1 MKIKDLLEE
10 LEGKECYK
18 DFKIK
23 NPDAF
28 FCSAMFILGD
38 GDKADLNF
46 FLPSKDKLSSFSM
59 PFASVVNHPEEIKD
73 QKELGDL
80 DLKIDV
86 SDLKEFIEKELEKKF
101 TKIIAVLHNGVWNV
115 TCLNGMDMSRM
126 NIDAYSGEVD
136 RKEDGLLSDMIRIKK
151 GDKK

>member
-1 MKIKDLLEE
+1 
-10 LEGKECYK
+10 
-18 DFKIK
+18 
-23 NPDAF
+23 
-28 FCSAMFILGD
+28 
-38 GDKADLNF
+38 
-46 FLPSKDKLSSFSM
+46 M

-73 QKELGDL
+73 QKELSDL

-86 SDLKEFIEKELEKKF
+86 SDLKEFIEKEIGKKV

-126 NIDAYSGEVD
+126 NVDAYTGEVE